1 MVASSA
7 MAVVKRARFAFTVLH
22 LVSEIASS
30 VRQPGGLGEPEIP
43 GFASPPRD
51 GFALDGPSTEDVRR
65 PRSKR

>member
-22 LVSEIASS
+22 LVSEISSS
-30 VRQPGGLGEPEIP
+30 VRQPGGLGGIEVP

-51 GFALDGPSTEDVRR
+51 GFALDGPSAEDGSR
-65 PRSKR
+65 PRFER